1 MKLQK
6 AKALLLSLFPILGTV
21 ALIPLSAVTMPFIM
35 EQPAHAESSKAI
47 YGLTFDRS
55 AQLGVAPSE
64 LGNPTTK
71 VALTGDPMNGWKIE
85 GSNGNLLEGQKY
97 SLLNTDQKSY
107 LRYQDRTG
115 ANLGWSGNPNNFM
128 MVKRE
133 KSSTAPIKCEEP
145 IGLFIEKEWLIHEE
159 QTFGIN
165 ISTRTKLN
173 NSGWYQWKFTNCG
186 GSENVVK
193 LNQPISLV
201 NTKTGATVVGCKR
214 LVGVN
219 LCWAEDIITFRGK
232 NYRKEDV
239 KTLVKDGKIA
249 IEILSIL

>member
-6 AKALLLSLFPILGTV
+6 AKALLLSLFPLLST
-21 ALIPLSAVTMPFIM
+21 ACLMPLSAVATP
-35 EQPAHAESSKAI
+35 QPAHTESSKAI
-47 YGLTFDRS
+47 YGLMFDRS
-55 AQLGVAPSE
+55 AQIAASSSG
-64 LGNPTTK
+64 LGNPTTNI
-71 VALTGDPMNGWKIE
+71 ALTSDPMNGWKIE
-85 GSNGNLLEGQKY
+85 GSDSNLLEGKKY

-107 LRYQDRTG
+107 LRYKDRTG
-115 ANLGWSGNPNNFM
+115 ANLGWSDSPNNFM

-133 KSSTAPIKCEEP
+133 NTSAAPIKCEEQ
-145 IGLFIEKEWLIHEE
+145 IGLFVEKEWLMYEK

-173 NSGWYQWKFTNCG
+173 NPAWYQWKFTNCG
-186 GSENVVK
+186 GDGVVK

-214 LVGVN
+214 LIGVN
-219 LCWAEDIITFRGK
+219 LCWGEDVITFRGK
-232 NYRKEDV
+232 NYRKADV